1 MSELF
6 VYRSRMPAPAEAVY
20 SWYTLPDALLRLTPP
35 WEKAQVVEQTGGIE
49 QLGSRVKLRVQIGPF
64 RQVWTA
70 EHTASEPGRMFR
82 DSMISS
88 PFRRW
93 EHTHLFLPETENSSW
108 LEDRVAFQ
116 FPLGW
121 LGKFLA
127 GAYTR
132 RRLERLFAYRHRV
145 TIEAFAAPR

>member
-6 VYRSRMPAPAEAVY
+6 IHRSRVPAPAEAVY
-20 SWYTLPDALLRLTPP
+20 RWHTLPDALLRLTPP
-35 WEKAQVVEQTGGIE
+35 WDKAQVVEETGGIE
-49 QLGSRVKLRVQIGPF
+49 QLGSRVTLRVQIGPF
-64 RQVWTA
+64 SQVWTA
-70 EHTASEPGRMFR
+70 ERTASEPGRMFR

-108 LEDRVAFQ
+108 LEDRIAFQ

-121 LGKFLA
+121 LGKLSA

-145 TIEAFAAPR
+145 TVEAFAALL